1 MSKIIMSLDYSFAN
15 SGICVAEVDLSSP
28 SQSHSE
34 TDKITVLYSNV
45 FLSDKKLD
53 TIPRILGLIDK
64 ILELYDEYNPD
75 VIVRESPFIGKSSTA
90 KGVLYAHALLEME
103 VYNRN
108 IEIIDIHNATLKA
121 YCRKYLTEKAF
132 YTKEELKQFDK
143 KQIVAEFLKAYFSSD
158 MPEIYTKRGK
168 LQSDISDAICLSV
181 FHFEKAVLKNN
192 EKK

>member
-1 MSKIIMSLDYSFAN
+1 MIIMSLDYSYAN
-15 SGICVAEVDLSSP
+15 SGICVAEVNLSSP

-34 TDKITVLYSNV
+34 TDKITILFSDVL
-45 FLSDKKLD
+45 LSDKNLD

-64 ILELYDEYNPD
+64 ILELYDEYKPD
-75 VIVRESPFIGKSSTA
+75 IIVRESPFIGKSSTA
-90 KGVLYAHALLEME
+90 KNVLYAHALLESE
-103 VYNRN
+103 LYNRQLK
-108 IEIIDIHNATLKA
+108 IEEIHNATLKA

-168 LQSDISDAICLSV
+168 LLDDKCDAIALACFWV
-181 FHFEKAVLKNN
+181 ENNLK
-192 EKK
+192 

>member
-1 MSKIIMSLDYSFAN
+1 MIIMSLDYSFAN

-34 TDKITVLYSNV
+34 SDKITVLYSNV

-64 ILELYDEYNPD
+64 ILEVYDEYKPD
-75 VIVRESPFIGKSSTA
+75 VIVREEAFVGRASTA
-90 KGVLYAHALLEME
+90 KGVLYAHAILELE
-103 VYNRN
+103 TYQRD
-108 IEIIDIHNATLKA
+108 IEILDIHNATLKA
-121 YCRKYLTEKAF
+121 YCKKYLTEKAF

-158 MPEIYTKRGK
+158 MPEIYSKRGK
-168 LQSDISDAICLSV
+168 LLDDKCDAIALSIYYK
-181 FHFEKAVLKNN
+181 EKLL
-192 EKK
+192 

>member
-1 MSKIIMSLDYSFAN
+1 MKKKIMSLDYSYAN
-15 SGICVAEVDLSSP
+15 SGICVAEVNLSSP

-34 TDKITVLYSNV
+34 SDKITILYSNV

-64 ILELYDEYNPD
+64 ILELYDEYKPD
-75 VIVRESPFIGKSSTA
+75 VIVREEAFVGRSSTA
-90 KGVLYAHALLEME
+90 KGVLYAHAILELE
-103 VYNRN
+103 TYNRN

-158 MPEIYTKRGK
+158 MPEIYTARGRLK
-168 LQSDISDAICLSV
+168 DDEADAICLSIYYK
-181 FHFEKAVLKNN
+181 EKML
-192 EKK
+192 